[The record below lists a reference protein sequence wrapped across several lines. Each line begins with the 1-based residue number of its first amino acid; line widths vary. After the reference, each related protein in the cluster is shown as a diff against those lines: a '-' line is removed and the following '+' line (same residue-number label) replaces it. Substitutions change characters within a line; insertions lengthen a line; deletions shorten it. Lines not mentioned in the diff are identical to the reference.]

1 MPTVYFPK
9 IKAYIYV
16 ISIHIHRYK
25 YACKLSCLVVSYTD
39 TNCA

>member
-25 YACKLSCLVVSYTD
+25 YACKLSCLVV
-39 TNCA
+39 NCMDMNHA